1 MKTELIDSSIAAATP
16 IPLARKLTYS
26 LGVLCGMFVWSVAE
40 GFGGP
45 YRRGTPTDPG
55 AAIIYTLL
63 LGALLLVAAG
73 RLTVTRLAAVRSA
86 PG

>member
-1 MKTELIDSSIAAATP
+1 MKTELIDS
-16 IPLARKLTYS
+16 
-26 LGVLCGMFVWSVAE
+26 LGVLYG
-40 GFGGP
+40 
-45 YRRGTPTDPG
+45 RGTPTDTG

-86 PG
+86 AG